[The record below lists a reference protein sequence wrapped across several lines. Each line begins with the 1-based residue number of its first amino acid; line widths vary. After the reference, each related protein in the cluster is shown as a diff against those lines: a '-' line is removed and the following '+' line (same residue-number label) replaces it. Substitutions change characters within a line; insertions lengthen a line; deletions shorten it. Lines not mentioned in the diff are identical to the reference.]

1 MDADQLTL
9 RKMTFD
15 GIPYDDDWLVMWRGL
30 NIGRILKQS
39 GVSMVV
45 PNWFWGIN
53 VPGMPQAAHWKGSGI
68 GLADCQR
75 QFKAAWATVRAGL
88 SDEEIE
94 AWRRRDAATGA
105 RINRFRP

>member
-1 MDADQLTL
+1 VDAEQLTL

-15 GIPYDDDWLVMWRGL
+15 GIPYDDDWLVIWRGL
-30 NIGRILKQS
+30 AIGRILKQS
-39 GVSMVV
+39 GITMGV

-53 VPGMPQAAHWKGSGI
+53 MSGMPQPAHWKGNGA

-75 QFKAAWATVRAGL
+75 QFKAAWARVRAGL

-94 AWRRRDAATGA
+94 AWRQRDAATEK
-105 RINRFRP
+105 RLNNFRS